1 MRLSCASTLAKT
13 HIPLARTHQTY
24 LPVLSSGKVNEFGES
39 ASLCL
44 KIIMAK
50 SNIYNSLI
58 LLRYQAKHFI
68 YIMFKLIHSF
78 KVTIQWFSV
87 YSELY
92 KHCYNKFESVF
103 IISQIIL
110 IHISNLPFSPS
121 P

>member
-1 MRLSCASTLAKT
+1 MKVCEGNVSMSPSCPSILART

-24 LPVLSSGKVNEFGES
+24 LPVLSSGRINEFGES

-58 LLRYQAKHFI
+58 LLRHQAKHFI

-78 KVTIQWFSV
+78 KVYSSVVFSIFRV
-87 YSELY
+87 VQALL
-92 KHCYNKFESVF
+92 
-103 IISQIIL
+103 Q
-110 IHISNLPFSPS
+110 
-121 P
+121 